1 MRKIPLSMIKPDM
14 RLAKSIYHYNQLLLR
29 EGTAELNKYIPSLLN
44 LGITSIYIED
54 KISEDIEIPDAISDV
69 TRFKCKDALHTT
81 FSHLKSQGSF
91 DISSISDVIEE
102 LLEEILTRP

>member
-1 MRKIPLSMIKPDM
+1 MVCICDR
-14 RLAKSIYHYNQLLLR
+14 
-29 EGTAELNKYIPSLLN
+29 G
-44 LGITSIYIED
+44 SIYIED

-102 LLEEILTRP
+102 LLEEILTRPDVLLSLNDIGTTDDSTLVHSVNMTVHIRRAHD